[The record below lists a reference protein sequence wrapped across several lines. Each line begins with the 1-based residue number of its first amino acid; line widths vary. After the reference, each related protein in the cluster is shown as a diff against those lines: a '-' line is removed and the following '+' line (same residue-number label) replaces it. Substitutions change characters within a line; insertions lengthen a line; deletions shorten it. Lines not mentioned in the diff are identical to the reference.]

1 MTSIKMDRTSIA
13 SITPTIASLTP
24 TFVGPYCSRVAS
36 MRSTT
41 STYIDLPDYQSDYQ
55 SEYSVEDRV
64 DGLFVS
70 EDCCGHAEVLFAL
83 SAFFAALS
91 IAVGYT
97 TLTSYD
103 DPKSAAVPVA
113 IFVVLTFLSIGAG
126 GYGFH
131 CKHEAYLDRLADQY
145 RASRSSLALEE
156 LDQISVINRAYL
168 VG

>member
-41 STYIDLPDYQSDYQ
+41 STYIDLPDYQSDYL
-55 SEYSVEDRV
+55 SEYSVEDRI

-70 EDCCGHAEVLFAL
+70 EDCCGHAEVLFTL
-83 SAFFAALS
+83 SALFATLS
-91 IAVGYT
+91 IGVGYT
-97 TLTSYD
+97 TFTSYD
-103 DPKSAAVPVA
+103 DHKPAAVPLA
-113 IFVVLTFLSIGAG
+113 IFVLLTFLSIVTA

-131 CKHEAYLDRLADQY
+131 NKHEAYLDKLAEQHTG
-145 RASRSSLALEE
+145 SQSSLELEE